1 MSDKNRNLEEI
12 IKKIDI
18 TETMAENAE
27 SKYKAVARE
36 LCAKGLDVDIYPQGS
51 FALGTVV
58 RPFTEGKDV
67 DYDLDFICEIN
78 QKKENSK
85 PKEIKN
91 SVGDVLINSGRTV
104 REDDTCWIIDYANI
118 QDNIG
123 FKLDIVPAV
132 QEESEVIR
140 NLIAQGVLEQYANT
154 ALAITIKKNNV
165 YNWGNSNAKGYTKWF
180 QDINAPFLDYKKREK
195 KGIFEASIEDVPNTT
210 QKSNLQRVIQ
220 ILKRHR
226 DIYYYNIRE
235 NDKPSSAI
243 ITTLVARIGEF
254 ANPNLPLLELL
265 EFIIKELNIYSKLQV
280 QDYSAFLLENINKY
294 TIKKEGKEWII
305 PNPVNPEN
313 NLAGYWTDR
322 TANQFFKWIIEVNK
336 DLVVSKDYD
345 DEKYLVALK
354 NGLGSKLIEQS
365 LNELNLKNIGKAPVQ
380 VSTIKPWRK
389 YIDE

>member
-1 MSDKNRNLEEI
+1 MSDKNRTLEEI

-27 SKYKAVARE
+27 SKYKAVAKE

-78 QKKENSK
+78 PKKKNTT
-85 PKEIKN
+85 PHVIKN
-91 SVGDVLINSGRTV
+91 SIGDVLINSGRKV
-104 REDDTCWIIDYANI
+104 KEDDTCWIIDYANI

-132 QEESEVIR
+132 QEEPEMIN
-140 NLIAQGVLEQYANT
+140 NLVAHGVLEQYANT
-154 ALAITIKKNNV
+154 AIAITIKKNNV
-165 YNWGNSNAKGYTKWF
+165 YDWGNGNAKGYTKWF
-180 QDINAPFLDYKKREK
+180 QDINAPFLDYKTREK
-195 KGIFEASIEDVPNTT
+195 KGVFEATIEDVPNTT
-210 QKSNLQRVIQ
+210 RKSNLQRVIQ

-235 NDKPSSAI
+235 SDKPNSAI

-254 ANPNLPLLELL
+254 ANPNLSLLELL
-265 EFIIKELNIYSKLQV
+265 EFVVNELNIYSKLQI
-280 QDYSAFLLENINKY
+280 QDHSTFLMENVNKY
-294 TIKKEGKEWII
+294 TIRKKGKEWVI

-313 NLAGYWTDR
+313 NLASYWTDR
-322 TANQFFKWIIEVNK
+322 TANQFFKWLIEVNK
-336 DLVVSKDYD
+336 DLVISRDYD
-345 DEKYLVALK
+345 DEKYVVALK
-354 NGLGSKLIEQS
+354 NGLGSKLVEQS
-365 LNELNLKNIGKAPVQ
+365 LNQLNLKNIDKEPVQ
-380 VSTIKPWRK
+380 VSTIKPWRSM
-389 YIDE
+389 